1 MRTDLRLVP
10 YRDYDYPRLVTEPAG
25 GVWNPGPETFRV
37 EEIPLYPFCGEGEHA
52 ALWVERANR
61 STRDLAV
68 AVARRLDLHP
78 AVVGYAGMKDKR
90 CTAVQGF
97 TVAGVST
104 AAAQEAFEAEG
115 CRVHLATR
123 HRNKLRLGH
132 LAANRFRVV
141 LEGVQAGAVERVVAF
156 LESWGVPNYFGPQR
170 FGGKGDN
177 AVKGLAVLQGEVRL
191 GRWKRDLMVS
201 ALQSL
206 VFNEVLARRIEANL
220 LDRPLPGDVLEKA
233 DSGGLF
239 VCADPEA
246 DAPRVD
252 RFEVAPTG
260 PLWGR
265 KMVRPTGWV
274 ARQEAEVLSDFGLE
288 EEWFSRETGSRRA
301 LRVPLAGAEVRPSE
315 SGVVVEFLCPPGA
328 FATSVVR
335 EITGTP
341 GGFM

>member
-1 MRTDLRLVP
+1 
-10 YRDYDYPRLVTEPAG
+10 
-25 GVWNPGPETFRV
+25 
-37 EEIPLYPFCGEGEHA
+37 
-52 ALWVERANR
+52 
-61 STRDLAV
+61 
-68 AVARRLDLHP
+68 
-78 AVVGYAGMKDKR
+78 
-90 CTAVQGF
+90 
-97 TVAGVST
+97 
-104 AAAQEAFEAEG
+104 
-115 CRVHLATR
+115 
-123 HRNKLRLGH
+123 
-132 LAANRFRVV
+132 RFRVV
-141 LEGVQAGAVERVVAF
+141 LAETQAAAVERVVAF

-220 LDRPLPGDVLEKA
+220 LDRPLPGDVLQKA

-239 VCADPEA
+239 VCTDPEA

-274 ARQEAEVLSDFGLE
+274 ARQEAEVLSDFGLQG
-288 EEWFSRETGSRRA
+288 EWFSRETGSRRP

-341 GGFM
+341 AGFAQNTR